1 MRLLTFATVS
11 LYSNEFIYSSQAP
24 LGERKFPGEGQ
35 TDFSYQN
42 LHILL
47 NLKEVYQSDKLSIEE
62 FVE

>member
-1 MRLLTFATVS
+1 M
-11 LYSNEFIYSSQAP
+11 SSSIPRRPP
-24 LGERKFPGEGQ
+24 LGERNFPGEGQ